1 MNKFKRLFLKWTTY
15 LFCMT
20 CWEEYVN
27 PTKLDILYWE
37 RKQRIKDLE
46 KSIN

>member
-1 MNKFKRLFLKWTTY
+1 MNKIKRIILNCTTY

-27 PTKLDILYWE
+27 PTKLDKRYWE
-37 RKQRIKDLE
+37 RKNE
-46 KSIN
+46 K